1 MANLNSNKRRSQS
14 AAKYVVSLSVIS
26 LVLVFLGGTWACMRY
41 QQVKKQVNQLNTN
54 FQQLQGEVDVL
65 RTLEPGARSDNL
77 FSHAASSMRLQ
88 PGWVVRVHKSPDFRK
103 AVPELVGSDLGSFVM
118 DESRFHLARHRYNQI
133 ERPPVGAY
141 QMNGVYPSLHK
152 GRHQFV
158 LSFNVNRLSMQ
169 RSNEPKVATRCFASL
184 RVNGREL
191 FSDSVNLYQ
200 GFRDEALLNGE
211 ISLEKGMHPIA
222 AVIFCDISASLRGE
236 DVEVVFKSRA
246 PGDATAQ
253 INRNSVFHV
262 ARPQHELARLMQLME
277 SQRDDSLET
286 ELSQHREPKEL
297 ITPSITPASINS
309 AL

>member
-1 MANLNSNKRRSQS
+1 MANLNINKRRQKSVT
-14 AAKYVVSLSVIS
+14 KYIVSLSIIS
-26 LVLVFLGGTWACMRY
+26 LIMVFLGGTWACMRY
-41 QQVKKQVNQLNTN
+41 QQVKKQVNQLNKN

-65 RTLEPGARSDNL
+65 RTLEPGARSENL
-77 FSHAASSMRLQ
+77 FSNAANNMRLQ
-88 PGWVVRVHKSPDFRK
+88 PGWVVRVHKNPDFRK
-103 AVPELVGSDLGSFVM
+103 AVPELKGSDLGSFVM

-141 QMNGVYPSLHK
+141 QMNGVYASLTK

-169 RSNEPKVATRCFASL
+169 RANEPKIATRCFASM

-200 GFRDEALLNGE
+200 GFRDEALMNGE
-211 ISLEKGMHPIA
+211 VSLDQGMHPIS
-222 AVIFCDISASLRGE
+222 AVIFCDISGSLRGE

-253 INRNSVFHV
+253 ISRNSVFHV
-262 ARPQHELARLMQLME
+262 ARPQHELARLMKMME
-277 SQRDDSLET
+277 SQLDDSVEQ
-286 ELSQHREPKEL
+286 ELSHNRNQRREVTKDVIPTSLK
-297 ITPSITPASINS
+297 S